1 MHWRSLYPTHMDKCF
16 HFHSTQGVGHSQ
28 FQSISLQR
36 CWKSGKVALCS
47 VLLREASFHILSMS
61 VPAALQPAASVGPGE
76 SSLEGASGFELPL
89 SEMPTEAKAPK
100 VTTCQF
106 MTCWFMTRQFM
117 THLNTYMEGR
127 VLRTQPR
134 GRTCLCGR
142 RYIMTVVFPSC
153 ASVPALS
160 NSWCVRCWSRH

>member
-1 MHWRSLYPTHMDKCF
+1 MDKCF

-61 VPAALQPAASVGPGE
+61 APAALQPAASAGPGE

-100 VTTCQF
+100 VTTFQ
-106 MTCWFMTRQFM
+106 FMTRQFM
-117 THLNTYMEGR
+117 THLSTYMEGR

-134 GRTCLCGR
+134 GRTRLCGR
-142 RYIMTVVFPSC
+142 RYIMTVMFPSC

-160 NSWCVRCWSRH
+160 NS